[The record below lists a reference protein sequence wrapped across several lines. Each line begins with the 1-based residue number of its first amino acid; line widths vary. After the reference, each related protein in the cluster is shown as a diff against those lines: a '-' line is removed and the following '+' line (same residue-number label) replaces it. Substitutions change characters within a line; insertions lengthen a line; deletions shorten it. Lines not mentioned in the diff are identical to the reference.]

1 MKQDPID
8 EQAAKEAQ
16 PTEAERNYGA
26 ITAGVIAF
34 VVIGTAVYWIS

>member
-26 ITAGVIAF
+26 ITAG
-34 VVIGTAVYWIS
+34 